1 MQLLDP
7 DVRSAR
13 GNAIAAKV
21 TGVPLPAPVTP
32 YEESW
37 RDFIFA
43 EVWNR
48 PGLDLRAR
56 FLIAISGAAMTYGN
70 ADQLEGFVRGALT
83 TAELSLAELREAAL
97 HFSVYAGWTKG
108 AELDRA
114 ITCVAEKLGLPPV
127 SLPPIRTAAWDPDV
141 RSEEGAQEFIN
152 VMTFPGG
159 PPATPYLEAI
169 RNFVFGEMWCR
180 SGLDQRARRWITLIG
195 VCESCAEIPINSHI
209 HSAMASGNCTADELQ
224 EFVLQ
229 YGVHAGWPRAS
240 QIQGVVIAMSKKIAA
255 GLPYAG

>member
-1 MQLLDP
+1 MSLLDP
-7 DVRSAR
+7 ADRTAR
-13 GNAIAAKV
+13 GIAIAEKL
-21 TGVPLPAPVTP
+21 TGAPLPAPATP

-43 EVWNR
+43 EVFNR

-56 FLIAISGAAMTYGN
+56 FLIAIAGSAMTYGA
-70 ADQLEGFVRGALT
+70 ADQLEGFVLGALRSGT
-83 TAELSLAELREAAL
+83 LSLAELREAAL

-108 AELDRA
+108 AEVDKA
-114 ITCVAEKLGLPPV
+114 ITRVAEKLGLPPV
-127 SLPPIRTAAWDPDV
+127 RQPPIRAAAWDPAV
-141 RSEEGAQEFIN
+141 RDRQGEQEFIN

-180 SGLDQRARRWITLIG
+180 PGLDQRSRRWITLVG
-195 VCESCAEIPINSHI
+195 VCESCAEIPISSHI
-209 HSAMASGNCTADELQ
+209 HSAMSSGNCTPDELQ

-240 QIQGVVIAMSKKIAA
+240 QVQSVVIAMSKKIAA
-255 GLPYAG
+255 GLPYHG